1 MATISHRRSTISQ
14 ILNEDGIWV
23 QDHSWKE
30 ALLWST
36 FKNRLGFSAQVTML
50 FNLDTLVT
58 PRDNLEA
65 LGALVYREEI
75 DSVVKRLPS
84 DKAPGLDGFNG
95 LFIKKCWNI
104 KRVIFISFVKISS
117 RETQA
122 LRASTTPLL
131 C

>member
-1 MATISHRRSTISQ
+1 
-14 ILNEDGIWV
+14 
-23 QDHSWKE
+23 
-30 ALLWST
+30 
-36 FKNRLGFSAQVTML
+36 ML